1 MEEIVYLNGSLLSHT
16 QARISPFD
24 YGFLYGYGLFETMRA
39 YSGRIFRLER
49 HLDRLT
55 LSAKFIGLPVGDFDL
70 EKACYDTMRANH
82 LKDARI
88 RLTVSIGDGG
98 GIPDPPP
105 QPVPTVLIV
114 ARSISPLTV
123 EKYGNGF
130 KSRVSSIR
138 RNSQSPLCRLK
149 SLNYLDNILARAEAK
164 VAGADEAL
172 MLNERG
178 FLCEGSTSNIFLVS
192 GGKLLTPDRESG
204 ILAGITREV
213 VMQLAHEL
221 GVEVVERETHLEELL
236 QADEAF
242 LTNSI
247 IEIMSLVEVDDISIG
262 GGVVGGVTEKLMAA
276 YKELAEQETKS

>member
-1 MEEIVYLNGSLLSHT
+1 MEEIIYLNGSLLPQT
-16 QARISPFD
+16 QAKISPYD

-49 HLDRLT
+49 HLERLA
-55 LSAKFIGLPVGDFDL
+55 LSAKLIGLPLGGFDL
-70 EKACYDTMRANH
+70 EKACYDTMKANN

-88 RLTVSIGDGG
+88 RLTASIGKGG
-98 GIPDPPP
+98 GTPDLPS

-114 ARSISPLTV
+114 ARSFRPISV
-123 EKYGNGF
+123 EKYEKGYRS
-130 KSRVSSIR
+130 KISSVR

-149 SLNYLDNILARAEAK
+149 SLNYLDNILARREAK

-172 MLNERG
+172 LLNERG

-192 GGKLLTPDRESG
+192 GGKLLTPDGESG
-204 ILAGITREV
+204 ILPGITREE
-213 VMQLAHEL
+213 VMQLAQEI
-221 GVEVVERETHLEELL
+221 GIEVVEREIILEDLL

-247 IEIMSLVEVDDISIG
+247 IEIMPLIEVDDKAIG
-262 GGVVGGVTEKLMAA
+262 GGVMGGVTEKLMAA
-276 YKELAEQETKS
+276 YEDLVG